1 MHLKSAA
8 RLIRQVC
15 RKRRKG
21 KGVAQI
27 ADELEKNEI
36 RIKAICDAAEEFAPD
51 YDENIVISA
60 IRQNALA

>member
-27 ADELEKNEI
+27 ADELEENEI
-36 RIKAICDAAEEFAPD
+36 CIKAICNAAEKYAPD
-51 YDENIVISA
+51 YDENAVISS

>member
-21 KGVAQI
+21 KGVYQI
-27 ADELEKNEI
+27 ADELDEDEI
-36 RIKAICDAAEEFAPD
+36 CIKVICDVAEEFDPD
-51 YDENIVISA
+51 YDENKVISA
-60 IRQNALA
+60 IGQNALA

>member
-15 RKRRKG
+15 RKLRKG
-21 KGVAQI
+21 KGVYQI
-27 ADELEKNEI
+27 ADELEENEI
-36 RIKAICDAAEEFAPD
+36 RIKAICGAAEKYAPD
-51 YDENIVISA
+51 YDENTVISS